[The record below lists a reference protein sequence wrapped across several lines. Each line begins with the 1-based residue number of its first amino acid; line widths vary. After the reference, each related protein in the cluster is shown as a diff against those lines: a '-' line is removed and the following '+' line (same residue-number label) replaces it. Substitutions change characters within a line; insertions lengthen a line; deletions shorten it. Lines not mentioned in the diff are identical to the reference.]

1 MGGLAAP
8 TTASMPRELAVPT
21 HRSQRRL
28 SGRMTGQPPN
38 RPFANRI
45 LEHNHVEKSQLGG
58 SSHSRQA
65 TPGQHKAAAECTQP
79 KASNLRCRPV
89 TDQVQSDYPDGSTTR
104 SSTTSS
110 GPPPD
115 APPAVGSRH
124 ARYVLPDW
132 AVDRDRRQLRRHAR
146 ARALQGLR
154 RSRALPPTSSQ
165 RPCRYDP
172 LLPVHRNR
180 PEAQAVPTGGLCA
193 RPRPPCLHLE

>member
-1 MGGLAAP
+1 
-8 TTASMPRELAVPT
+8 MPRELAVPT

-89 TDQVQSDYPDGSTTR
+89 TDQVQSDYQQ
-104 SSTTSS
+104 
-110 GPPPD
+110 
-115 APPAVGSRH
+115 RH
-124 ARYVLPDW
+124 PGHL
-132 AVDRDRRQLRRHAR
+132 QMRHQQWDLGMLDTFCPIGR
-146 ARALQGLR
+146 
-154 RSRALPPTSSQ
+154 
-165 RPCRYDP
+165 
-172 LLPVHRNR
+172 
-180 PEAQAVPTGGLCA
+180 
-193 RPRPPCLHLE
+193 